1 MTLVCQQLEMVHT
14 KDTCGDDCVMYF
26 DGSSEN
32 NNNKP
37 MVQFS
42 RESKVASKMDVA
54 MVEIQN
60 KFMTV
65 GRL

>member
-1 MTLVCQQLEMVHT
+1 MTLVCQQLEMVDA

-26 DGSSEN
+26 DGSIE

-60 KFMTV
+60 EFMTV